1 MATSSSETDYVTVLK
16 SEGEANIQDVVAHS
30 DMPNVEVDVK
40 VVGETGF
47 NQNNQTGSQGEPP
60 NPVPGNKDRAF
71 YSQASD
77 LGIEM
82 AKECRALSFDTYNVE
97 ESRQLAVAT
106 VAQPSNAEEDIL
118 ESGKDTTAKDVG
130 SAIPAA
136 VPQQVAP
143 TTKGKRQKGKSAQG
157 SGPSSPSPSAFNS
170 TDSSS
175 EPVVSSSIPSE
186 QAVFTQIMKM
196 QETLNQVLFCTS
208 LSEFEF
214 IHLCAWL

>member
-1 MATSSSETDYVTVLK
+1 MSTSSSETDYVTVLK

-82 AKECRALSFDTYNVE
+82 ALSFDTYNVE

-196 QETLNQVLFCTS
+196 QETLNQVLFCAS

-214 IHLCAWL
+214 IHLCTWL